1 MVMSKAWR
9 ENVPVGA
16 WTVKLKNRRVSG
28 ALMRDGS
35 IRWKFKMLHADQ
47 SVTTQTIRLS
57 REAVMAMFRVM
68 VAMEDDAKTM
78 LTKGTGVTGEGVS
91 GEG

>member
-1 MVMSKAWR
+1 
-9 ENVPVGA
+9 
-16 WTVKLKNRRVSG
+16 
-28 ALMRDGS
+28 
-35 IRWKFKMLHADQ
+35 MLHADQ